1 MKVGNEPAN
10 DKRPNETRPGGMTGG
25 ESGESPPPALP
36 LTAREQRFD
45 IRIARD
51 GTWFHEGDPIRRIEL
66 VKLFA
71 TVLRRDGA
79 GDFWLV
85 TPVERGRIVVE
96 DTPFVAVEMAASGDG
111 DEQVVS
117 FRTNLDEWVECGPD
131 HPIRVVHNPENGEPT
146 PYILI
151 RNGLEARILRSVYYE
166 LVDRADTRGH
176 DGEAE
181 VGVWS
186 KKVFFV
192 LGRLPGG

>member
-1 MKVGNEPAN
+1 MKVGNERSN
-10 DKRPNETRPGGMTGG
+10 DKRPGG
-25 ESGESPPPALP
+25 ESGESLP
-36 LTAREQRFD
+36 GGLQPTAREQRFD

-71 TVLRRDGA
+71 TVLRRDEA

-96 DTPFVAVEMAASGDG
+96 DTPFIAVEMVASGDG
-111 DEQVVS
+111 DEQTLS
-117 FRTNLDEWVECGPD
+117 FRTNLDEWVECGPE

-146 PYILI
+146 PYIVI

-166 LVDRADTRGH
+166 MVDRAVARGH
-176 DGEAE
+176 DGETE

-186 KKVFFV
+186 RKVFFA
-192 LGRLPGG
+192 LGKLPGE